1 MTKNV
6 TKKEQERFNEFYDC
20 WKEAEK
26 AMKEQQLAARSPFEQ
41 WIDEGKAFY

>member
-1 MTKNV
+1 MSFMIAGRRRK
-6 TKKEQERFNEFYDC
+6 
-20 WKEAEK
+20 K